1 MPGARRVARRGY
13 PLQAPTDPDVPVS
26 GIRLLGNSGSL
37 RGQRAVHNLDLGQR
51 IPLEKTS
58 KTSPAELAPLGAPPE
73 PCSPYPDNP
82 AAELLQTSAVARLSV
97 ISIMPVEFL
106 DQVLVLPPE
115 LGMPMLPAPGID
127 PLQGTAQPSR
137 VRLPL
142 HHPRPPL
149 RLPPIQGKP
158 QQVDRPRP
166 RRDMPSPTWRVPIR
180 RTGQSNHPGL
190 VRMKRQAVLCAS
202 CR

>member
-1 MPGARRVARRGY
+1 MGFGRVARRGD
-13 PLQAPTDPDVPVS
+13 PLQAPTDPDVPIS
-26 GIRLLGNSGSL
+26 GIRLLGNRSSL

-51 IPLEKTS
+51 ITLEKTG
-58 KTSPAELAPLGAPPE
+58 KTSPAEFAPLGAPPE
-73 PCSPYPDNP
+73 PCSPYPDNT
-82 AAELLQTSAVARLSV
+82 AAKLIQASAVARLSV

-127 PLQGTAQPSR
+127 PLQGTAQPGR

-142 HHPRPPL
+142 HHPNSPL
-149 RLPPIQGKP
+149 RLPPVQGKP

-166 RRDMPSPTWRVPIR
+166 RWDIPSPTWRVPIR
-180 RTGQSNHPGL
+180 RTGESNHPGL
-190 VRMKRQAVLCAS
+190 VRMKRQAVFCEA
-202 CR
+202 CG